1 MPTIDENLAWWGTTY
16 HWSQGGDEW
25 SREWGTPE
33 AQWYG
38 SILPRIHAF
47 VPAVTILEIAPGFGR
62 WTHYLRALCSS
73 LVLVDLNARC
83 IDACRR
89 RFADEHHIAYHVTDG
104 RSLEMVAD
112 RTVDFAFS
120 FDSLVHAEL
129 DVLDAY
135 LEQLARKLT
144 SDGVGFL
151 HHSHLA
157 AYEDAGL
164 EIPFNKQWR
173 APTVSAERVRECCRS
188 HGLACP
194 SQEIVNWENDYLSDV
209 FSVITPLGS
218 PWDAEERV
226 HENPRF
232 MLEAEMVAATASLYS
247 RWPTG

>member
-1 MPTIDENLAWWGTTY
+1 M
-16 HWSQGGDEW
+16 
-25 SREWGTPE
+25 
-33 AQWYG
+33 
-38 SILPRIHAF
+38 
-47 VPAVTILEIAPGFGR
+47 
-62 WTHYLRALCSS
+62 
-73 LVLVDLNARC
+73 
-83 IDACRR
+83 
-89 RFADEHHIAYHVTDG
+89 
-104 RSLEMVAD
+104 
-112 RTVDFAFS
+112 DFAFS
-120 FDSLVHAEL
+120 FDSLVHA
-129 DVLDAY
+129 DARRPRRATSS
-135 LEQLARKLT
+135 ELARKLT

-232 MLEAEMVAATASLYS
+232 MLEAEMIAATASLYS
-247 RWPTG
+247 RWPTD